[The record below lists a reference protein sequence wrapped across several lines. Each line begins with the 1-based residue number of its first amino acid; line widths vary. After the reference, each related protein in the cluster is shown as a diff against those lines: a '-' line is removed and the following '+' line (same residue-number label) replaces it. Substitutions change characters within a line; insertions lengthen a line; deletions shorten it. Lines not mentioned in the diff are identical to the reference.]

1 MAGLNEHHHN
11 KPTAKISLCHIPCT
25 RIPERLVFSSRGD
38 APASD
43 ISPTATLASWRYGDG
58 ENLYDITEIFDKTT
72 EVRFRDADE
81 PHYIQFGYVRG
92 KEFECDIRSGQL
104 KLSG

>member
-1 MAGLNEHHHN
+1 MGGLNEHHHN
-11 KPTAKISLCHIPCT
+11 KPTAKVSLCHIPCT

-43 ISPTATLASWRYGDG
+43 ISPTAKLASSRYGDG
-58 ENLYDITEIFDKTT
+58 ENLYNMTKIFDKTT
-72 EVRFRDADE
+72 EVRFLDAGK
-81 PHYIQFGYVRG
+81 PQYIKFGCVRG
-92 KEFECDIRSGQL
+92 KEFEYDIRSGQL